1 MIDFIFDYIV
11 HFDYYELPEFYS
23 QEEMNKYFGEEVP
36 IKYDSDFDILQ
47 EYVDKWIKKHNFN
60 VEEND
65 INYYNFE
72 HEYVS
77 LTAVYSFDN
86 KFYSFDYFDYG
97 YERYEIDCEPY
108 EVEQIT
114 ETVEVNR
121 YVEKRR

>member
-1 MIDFIFDYIV
+1 MIGFIFDYIV
-11 HFDYYELPEFYS
+11 HFDYYELPEFDS

-36 IKYDSDFDILQ
+36 IKCDSDYDALQ
-47 EYVDKWIKKHNFN
+47 EYVNKWIKKHNFN

-65 INYYNFE
+65 INYYDL
-72 HEYVS
+72 EYEYAS

-97 YERYEIDCEPY
+97 YKYEIDCEPY